1 MNTLKRKTVPM
12 IAMTLVSLLSAVGS
26 ASAVAISQ
34 PTRPIG
40 GCWCGGRY
48 FPPKICR
55 VIRCPEAL
63 NSITTSAQR
72 PLERP
77 LVNTKLL
84 PISTDKNN
92 LVAGR
97 YRTRGPGGGI
107 GRSPDSNKESNNV

>member
-1 MNTLKRKTVPM
+1 MNTLERKTVPM

-34 PTRPIG
+34 PTPPIK

-48 FPPKICR
+48 FPPKICQ
-55 VIRCPEAL
+55 VIRCPQEL
-63 NSITTSAQR
+63 NSITNSDQGGLNR
-72 PLERP
+72 PLGNYQ
-77 LVNTKLL
+77 LS

-97 YRTRGPGGGI
+97 YQTRGPGAGI
-107 GRSPDSNKESNNV
+107 GRGADISRGADAV